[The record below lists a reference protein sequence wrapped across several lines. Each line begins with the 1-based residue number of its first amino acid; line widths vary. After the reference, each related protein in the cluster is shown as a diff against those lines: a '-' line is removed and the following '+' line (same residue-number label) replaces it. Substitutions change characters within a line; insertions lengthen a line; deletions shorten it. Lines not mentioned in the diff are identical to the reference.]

1 MLKKFLKN
9 FHNFLKLLF
18 LLLVKVAMQM
28 WFLIIL
34 ILIMNLFLIVF
45 IETLVFKQNMEFML
59 KICEL

>member
-34 ILIMNLFLIVF
+34 ILIMNLFLIVS

-59 KICEL
+59 KICE